1 MIATMTHPR
10 QLLQFALLA
19 LSLCWVTIAPARTAT
34 EVPPPDFRKLVKQN
48 EPTVVNISTTQTPN
62 RKNPTRI
69 PGLPGQPGADNPY
82 LEFFKRFFQDRP
94 ELPSDRQ
101 ANSLGSGFILSP
113 DGYILTNAHV
123 AQDADKII
131 VRLSDQRE
139 RPAKVI
145 GVDEMTDVAVLK
157 IEGEDLPAVKIGDSD
172 ALEVGEWVLAIGS
185 PFGLE
190 HTATQGIVSAVGR
203 NLPSGT
209 YVPFIQSDVAVNP
222 GSSGGPLF
230 NLRGEVVGIN
240 SQIYSSTGGYMGLS
254 FAIPI
259 KLAMQVVEQLK
270 STGEVTRGWLGV
282 LLQAVNNDLADAFK
296 LDRPRGALV
305 AQILP
310 DSPAAS
316 AGFKQGDIILRYGG
330 EPVEDSSQLP
340 RMIGVT
346 PVGKTVPMSILRNG
360 EPLEIKATI
369 ARLEATEE
377 TGFHHGRIQR
387 PALANHRRRS
397 EQRTAP
403 HPGRGRTG
411 GTGHHARR
419 RAGRQRRP
427 VSGRH
432 HPASQSYTPVKSANQ
447 FVELA
452 KELPKGKAVP
462 LLVRRETNRCIWP
475 CACPNEENDPQRT
488 PMNPNN
494 CLDFENP
501 SPNWRRCSRS
511 CGISAP
517 SRISISR

>member
-1 MIATMTHPR
+1 MSCSRPVF
-10 QLLQFALLA
+10 LLLA
-19 LSLCWVTIAPARTAT
+19 LLSALGGTAALAARPTDLGQT
-34 EVPPPDFRKLVKQN
+34 LPDFRKLVKQN
-48 EPTVVNISTTQTPN
+48 EASVVNISSTQTPN
-62 RKNPTRI
+62 RRTRLS
-69 PGLPGQPGADNPY
+69 GLPELPGGENPY
-82 LEFFKRFFQDRP
+82 LEFFKRFFQERP
-94 ELPSDRQ
+94 ELPGDRQ
-101 ANSLGSGFILSP
+101 ANSLGSGFIISS

-145 GVDEMTDVAVLK
+145 GVDELTDVAVLK
-157 IEGEDLPAVKIGDSD
+157 IEGENLPVVKIGDSD
-172 ALEVGEWVLAIGS
+172 TLEVGEWVLAIGS

-190 HTATQGIVSAVGR
+190 RTATQGIVSAVGR

-259 KLAMQVVEQLK
+259 KLAIQVVDQLK
-270 STGEVTRGWLGV
+270 ATGEVTRGWLGI
-282 LLQAVNNDLADAFK
+282 LLQSVNNDLAEAFK

-316 AGFKQGDIILRYGG
+316 AGFKPGDIILRYGG

-346 PVGKTVPMSILRNG
+346 PVGKTVAMSILRNG

-369 ARLEATEE
+369 ARLETAEE
-377 TGFHHGRIQR
+377 KVSTMDEHSDPRLGVTV
-387 PALANHRRRS
+387 ADLSN
-397 EQRTAP
+397 EQR
-403 HPGRGRTG
+403 RGLGAEDQGVLVTSLDEG
-411 GTGHHARR
+411 PAAN
-419 RAGRQRRP
+419 AGLYPDDIILQ
-427 VSGRH
+427 VNH
-432 HPASQSYTPVKSANQ
+432 QPVKSANQ
-447 FVELA
+447 FVDLA
-452 KELPKGKAVP
+452 KELPRGKVAP
-462 LLVRRETNRCIWP
+462 LLVKRE
-475 CACPNEENDPQRT
+475 NESLYLAVRLPE
-488 PMNPNN
+488 
-494 CLDFENP
+494 
-501 SPNWRRCSRS
+501 
-511 CGISAP
+511 
-517 SRISISR
+517 

>member
-1 MIATMTHPR
+1 MLPLLPLCWMIA
-10 QLLQFALLA
+10 
-19 LSLCWVTIAPARTAT
+19 APARPA
-34 EVPPPDFRKLVKQN
+34 EPQPLPDFRRLVKQN
-48 EPTVVNISTTQTPN
+48 EPTVVNISSTQAPN
-62 RKNPTRI
+62 RKAALARA
-69 PGLPGQPGADNPY
+69 PGSPPALPGTDNPY
-82 LEFFKRFFQDRP
+82 LEFFKRFFQERP
-94 ELPSDRQ
+94 ELPGERQ

-113 DGYILTNAHV
+113 DGYIMTNAHV
-123 AQDADKII
+123 ARDADKII

-145 GVDEMTDVAVLK
+145 GVDEMTDVALLK
-157 IEGEDLPAVKIGDSD
+157 VEGDQLPAVKIGDSD
-172 ALEVGEWVLAIGS
+172 ALEVGEWVVAIGS

-270 STGEVTRGWLGV
+270 ATGEVTRGWLGV
-282 LLQAVNNDLADAFK
+282 LLQAISNDLAEAFQ

-310 DSPAAS
+310 DSPAAV
-316 AGFKQGDIILRYGG
+316 AGFKQGDVILRYGG

-346 PVGKTVPMSILRNG
+346 PVGKTVAMSVLRNG

-369 ARLEATEE
+369 ARLESAPEQPVATMDEHSDPRLGL
-377 TGFHHGRIQR
+377 TV
-387 PALANHRRRS
+387 ADLSND
-397 EQRTAP
+397 
-403 HPGRGRTG
+403 
-411 GTGHHARR
+411 
-419 RAGRQRRP
+419 QRRNLGP
-427 VSGRH
+427 EEQGVLVTTLDEG
-432 HPASQSYTPVKSANQ
+432 PAANAGLYPDDIILQINHLPVKSANQ

-462 LLVRRETNRCIWP
+462 LLVRRE
-475 CACPNEENDPQRT
+475 NEALYLAVRLPDK
-488 PMNPNN
+488 
-494 CLDFENP
+494 D
-501 SPNWRRCSRS
+501 
-511 CGISAP
+511 
-517 SRISISR
+517 

>member
-1 MIATMTHPR
+1 MSCFRPVFVS
-10 QLLQFALLA
+10 LLLLLA
-19 LSLCWVTIAPARTAT
+19 LGWIGAVPAARPADAPPQSL
-34 EVPPPDFRKLVKQN
+34 PDFRKLVKQN
-48 EPTVVNISTTQTPN
+48 EASVVNISSTQATS
-62 RKNPTRI
+62 RKPRS
-69 PGLPGQPGADNPY
+69 PGLPELPGNENPY
-82 LEFFKRFFQDRP
+82 LEFFKRFFQERP
-94 ELPSDRQ
+94 ELPGDRQ
-101 ANSLGSGFILSP
+101 ANSLGSGFIISA

-145 GVDEMTDVAVLK
+145 GVDELTDVAVLK
-157 IEGEDLPAVKIGDSD
+157 IEGENLPTVKIGDSD

-190 HTATQGIVSAVGR
+190 RTATQGIVSAVGR

-259 KLAMQVVEQLK
+259 KLAIQVVDQLK
-270 STGEVTRGWLGV
+270 ATGEVTRGWLGI
-282 LLQAVNNDLADAFK
+282 LLQSINNDLAEAFK

-316 AGFKQGDIILRYGG
+316 AGFKPGDVILRYGG

-346 PVGKTVPMSILRNG
+346 PVGKTVAMSILRNG
-360 EPLEIKATI
+360 EPREIKATI
-369 ARLEATEE
+369 ARLEAPEDRVSTMDEHSDPRLGI
-377 TGFHHGRIQR
+377 TV
-387 PALANHRRRS
+387 ADLSN
-397 EQRTAP
+397 EQR
-403 HPGRGRTG
+403 RGLG
-411 GTGHHARR
+411 AEDQGALVKSLDEGPAAN
-419 RAGRQRRP
+419 AGLYPDDIILQMN
-427 VSGRH
+427 H
-432 HPASQSYTPVKSANQ
+432 QPVKSANQ
-447 FVELA
+447 FVEMA
-452 KELPKGKAVP
+452 KELPKGKVAP
-462 LLVRRETNRCIWP
+462 LLVKRE
-475 CACPNEENDPQRT
+475 NESLYLVVRLPE
-488 PMNPNN
+488 
-494 CLDFENP
+494 
-501 SPNWRRCSRS
+501 
-511 CGISAP
+511 
-517 SRISISR
+517 

>member
-1 MIATMTHPR
+1 MNRPSR
-10 QLLQFALLA
+10 RLLQALVL
-19 LSLCWVTIAPARTAT
+19 LLPLCCAAAPPARTAET
-34 EVPPPDFRKLVKQN
+34 QPLPDFRKLVKQN
-48 EPTVVNISTTQTPN
+48 EAAVVNISSTQAPSKQDAA
-62 RKNPTRI
+62 RK
-69 PGLPGQPGADNPY
+69 PGLPELPGRENPY
-82 LEFFKRFFQDRP
+82 LEFFRRFFQERP
-94 ELPSDRQ
+94 ELPGDRQ
-101 ANSLGSGFILSP
+101 SNSLGSGFIISP

-123 AQDADKII
+123 ARDADKII

-145 GVDEMTDVAVLK
+145 GVDELTDVAMLK
-157 IEGEDLPAVKIGDSD
+157 IEGDNLQAVKIGDSD

-203 NLPSGT
+203 NLPTGA

-259 KLAMQVVEQLK
+259 KLATQVAEQLK
-270 STGEVTRGWLGV
+270 ATGEVTRGWLGV

-316 AGFKQGDIILRYGG
+316 AGFKQGDVILRYGG

-346 PVGKTVPMSILRNG
+346 PVGKTVAMSILRNG
-360 EPLEIKATI
+360 EPMEIKATI
-369 ARLEATEE
+369 ARLEST
-377 TGFHHGRIQR
+377 
-387 PALANHRRRS
+387 PAEPVTTMDEHSDSRLGLTVADLSN
-397 EQRTAP
+397 EQR
-403 HPGRGRTG
+403 RTLG
-411 GTGHHARR
+411 PEEQGVLVTTLDEGPAAN
-419 RAGRQRRP
+419 AGLYPDDIILQ
-427 VSGRH
+427 VDH
-432 HPASQSYTPVKSANQ
+432 LPVKSASQ

-452 KELPKGKAVP
+452 RELPKGKAIP
-462 LLVRRETNRCIWP
+462 LLVRRE
-475 CACPNEENDPQRT
+475 NESLYLAVRLPDKE
-488 PMNPNN
+488 
-494 CLDFENP
+494 
-501 SPNWRRCSRS
+501 
-511 CGISAP
+511 
-517 SRISISR
+517 

>member
-1 MIATMTHPR
+1 MSCFRPVFLS
-10 QLLQFALLA
+10 LLLLLA
-19 LSLCWVTIAPARTAT
+19 LGWIGAVPAARPADAPPQSL
-34 EVPPPDFRKLVKQN
+34 PDFRKLVKQN
-48 EPTVVNISTTQTPN
+48 EASVVNISSTQATS
-62 RKNPTRI
+62 RKPRS
-69 PGLPGQPGADNPY
+69 PGLPELPGNENPY
-82 LEFFKRFFQDRP
+82 LEFFKRFFQERP
-94 ELPSDRQ
+94 ELPGDRQ
-101 ANSLGSGFILSP
+101 ANSLGSGFIISA

-145 GVDEMTDVAVLK
+145 GVDELTDVAVLK
-157 IEGEDLPAVKIGDSD
+157 IEGENLPTVKIGDSD

-190 HTATQGIVSAVGR
+190 RTATQGIVSAVGR

-259 KLAMQVVEQLK
+259 KLAIQVVDQLK
-270 STGEVTRGWLGV
+270 ATGEVTRGWLGI
-282 LLQAVNNDLADAFK
+282 LLQSINNDLAEAFK

-316 AGFKQGDIILRYGG
+316 AGFKPGDVILRYGG

-346 PVGKTVPMSILRNG
+346 PVGKTVAMSILRNG

-369 ARLEATEE
+369 ARLEAPEDRVSTMDEHSDPRLGI
-377 TGFHHGRIQR
+377 TV
-387 PALANHRRRS
+387 ADLSN
-397 EQRTAP
+397 EQR
-403 HPGRGRTG
+403 RGLG
-411 GTGHHARR
+411 AEDQGALVKSLDEGPAAN
-419 RAGRQRRP
+419 AGLYPDDIILQMN
-427 VSGRH
+427 H
-432 HPASQSYTPVKSANQ
+432 QPVKSANQ
-447 FVELA
+447 FVEMA
-452 KELPKGKAVP
+452 KELPKGKVAP
-462 LLVRRETNRCIWP
+462 LLVKRE
-475 CACPNEENDPQRT
+475 NESLYLVVRLPE
-488 PMNPNN
+488 
-494 CLDFENP
+494 
-501 SPNWRRCSRS
+501 
-511 CGISAP
+511 
-517 SRISISR
+517 

>member
-1 MIATMTHPR
+1 M
-10 QLLQFALLA
+10 
-19 LSLCWVTIAPARTAT
+19 SVTLARTPTDA
-34 EVPPPDFRKLVKQN
+34 PLPDFRKLVKQN
-48 EPTVVNISTTQTPN
+48 EPAVVNISSTQVPA
-62 RKNPTRI
+62 RKAVVRI
-69 PGLPGQPGADNPY
+69 PGLPEQPGSDNNPY

-94 ELPSDRQ
+94 ELPGERQ

-139 RPAKVI
+139 RPAKLI
-145 GVDEMTDVAVLK
+145 GVDEMTDVALLK
-157 IEGEDLPAVKIGDSD
+157 IEGDNLPAVKIGDSD

-230 NLRGEVVGIN
+230 NLRGEVIGIN

-259 KLAMQVVEQLK
+259 KLAMQVVEQIK

-282 LLQAVNNDLADAFK
+282 LLQAVNNDLADAFN

-346 PVGKTVPMSILRNG
+346 PVGKTVAMSILRNG

-369 ARLEATEE
+369 ARLEPAEE
-377 TGFHHGRIQR
+377 VVSTMDEFNDPLLQVTV
-387 PALANHRRRS
+387 ADLSN
-397 EQRTAP
+397 EQRRAL
-403 HPGRGRTG
+403 GAEDRGVLITTLDEG
-411 GTGHHARR
+411 PAAN
-419 RAGRQRRP
+419 AGLYPDDIILEVAYQ
-427 VSGRH
+427 
-432 HPASQSYTPVKSANQ
+432 PVKSANQ
-447 FVELA
+447 FVDLI

-462 LLVRRETNRCIWP
+462 VLVRRD
-475 CACPNEENDPQRT
+475 NESLYLAVRVPDAN
-488 PMNPNN
+488 
-494 CLDFENP
+494 
-501 SPNWRRCSRS
+501 
-511 CGISAP
+511 
-517 SRISISR
+517 

>member
-1 MIATMTHPR
+1 MTHPR

-94 ELPSDRQ
+94 ELPSEHQ
-101 ANSLGSGFILSP
+101 TNSLGSGFILSP

-139 RPAKVI
+139 RPAKLI
-145 GVDEMTDVAVLK
+145 GVDEMTDVALLK
-157 IEGEDLPAVKIGDSD
+157 IDGEDLPAVKIGDSD

-259 KLAMQVVEQLK
+259 KLAMQVVEQIK

-377 TGFHHGRIQR
+377 TVSTMDEYSDPLLQITV
-387 PALANHRRRS
+387 ADLSN
-397 EQRTAP
+397 EQRRAL
-403 HPGRGRTG
+403 GADERGVLVTTLDEG
-411 GTGHHARR
+411 PAAN
-419 RAGRQRRP
+419 AGLYP
-427 VSGRH
+427 DDIILEVN
-432 HPASQSYTPVKSANQ
+432 YTPVKSASQ
-447 FVELA
+447 FVELV

-462 LLVRRETNRCIWP
+462 VLVRRD
-475 CACPNEENDPQRT
+475 NES
-488 PMNPNN
+488 
-494 CLDFENP
+494 LYLA
-501 SPNWRRCSRS
+501 
-511 CGISAP
+511 I
-517 SRISISR
+517 RIPEQS